1 MFVSDIKSVKIKL
14 ASPKEIMAWG
24 VGEVKKPETINYR
37 TQRPEKD
44 GLFCERIFGPVKDY
58 KCACGKYRGIRYK
71 GQVCDRCGVEITS
84 ASIRR
89 DRMAYIKLAA
99 PVSHIW
105 FLRSMPSMMSMVLSI
120 PQQALEKVV
129 YFAGYVV
136 TSVNEEERKNLL
148 KEIEEEY
155 QNKLKGFKQS
165 TANSK
170 ITKKEADSFMS
181 ELKEAKDKAILELK
195 SIEELKVYSEKQ
207 YSNLAYKYGE
217 VFEAGTGAEVI
228 SKLFEKV
235 DLEKRL
241 KEIQENIDSYDGVEK
256 KKALLRI
263 RALKGMI
270 KNNIRPEWMFLTVLP
285 VLPPSLRPMVQLDG
299 ERYASSDLN
308 DLYRRVI
315 NRNNRLK
322 YLLEID
328 APEVIVRNEK
338 RMLQEAVD
346 ALIDNGMRKSQTTT
360 MATTG
365 GKRTLKSLSD
375 MLKGKKGRFRQ
386 NLLGKRV
393 DYSGRSVIA
402 SGPNLPLNYCGLPKK
417 MALELFKPFVIA
429 KLLEREAAYNIRGA
443 TRLIEEQTE
452 DIWASLEEVV
462 RDKVVLLNR
471 APTLHRLSI
480 QGFYPILIE
489 DRVIRLH
496 PLVCEAFNAD
506 FDGDQMAVHLPLS
519 DEAQR
524 EARELM
530 LSGRNLLKP
539 ATGKPVT
546 NLRLEMVLGCYWL
559 TTIVDKAKGEGK
571 IFGSKN
577 EAILAYDTGIVDL
590 RAKIL
595 IRIDNEFIETTVGR
609 VLFNNALPDGFDF
622 VNDLI
627 DKGKI
632 SKVAGDIIHKYDNEV
647 SIKALDKMKELGF
660 EYATLSGTSWGMDD
674 LSIPK
679 EKKEMIE
686 EAEKKVEKINEFY
699 QKGLLSAEE
708 KNIQVIGVWQ
718 ETKNVLEK
726 MIPERLPKHGPVWNI
741 VDSGSRGSWAQP
753 VQMAG
758 MKGLVINALGQ
769 TMELPVKSSFKE
781 GLQVLEY
788 FISTHGARKGT
799 SDTALRTAAAGYL
812 TRRLVDVGHDVI
824 VREADCKDKTGEII
838 KREDADKMG
847 QDFKYKIIGRTCLE
861 DIKGIIKAGEIIGL
875 EESKKIIEKEIKEI
889 NLRTPLACKCAEG
902 VCQKCYGWDLGNNK
916 EVKIGQAVGIVAA
929 QAIGEPGTQLTLK
942 TFHSGGVAGVSDIT
956 QGLPRV
962 EEILEARQP
971 KGKAEISTVDGKVV
985 SIKAEGKKKIIQIQ
999 SDSKNK
1005 DIVEFEI
1012 PAQRGVFVKKGDDVK
1027 KGDKL
1032 CEGSVDFKQ
1041 LFKLTGKERT
1051 QKAII
1056 EEIQEIYVSQGV
1068 NIHDKHVEIIVGQ
1081 MFARGK
1087 IKDAGGSTHSI
1098 GEIIDTKKA
1107 KEISKALKKE
1117 GKDPIKTGDIFLG
1130 ISSVALSAG
1139 SWLSSASFEQTSRVL
1154 IRAAI
1159 DGKEDDLDGLK
1170 ENVIIGKLIPAG
1182 TGYKE

>member
-1 MFVSDIKSVKIKL
+1 MFVSNIKSIKIKL
-14 ASPKEIMAWG
+14 ASPKEIMSWG

-44 GLFCERIFGPVKDY
+44 GLFCEKIFGPVKDY
-58 KCACGKYRGIRYK
+58 KCSCGKYRGIRYK
-71 GQVCDRCGVEITS
+71 GQVCDRCGVEITTS
-84 ASIRR
+84 SIRR
-89 DRMAYIKLAA
+89 ERMAYIQLAA

-105 FLRSMPSMMSMVLSI
+105 FLRSMPSMMSMILSI
-120 PQQALEKVV
+120 PQQQLEKVV
-129 YFAGYVV
+129 YFAGYVI
-136 TSVNEEERKNLL
+136 TNVNEEQRQILL
-148 KEIEEEY
+148 KEIAEEY

-170 ITKKEADSFMS
+170 ITKKESDAFMA
-181 ELKEAKDKAILELK
+181 ELKDAKDTAILELK
-195 SIEELKVYSEKQ
+195 SIEKLKVLSEKL
-207 YSNLAYKYGE
+207 YSNLALKYGE
-217 VFEAGTGAEVI
+217 VFEAGTGAEVVR
-228 SKLFEKV
+228 KLFV
-235 DLEKRL
+235 DINLEDRL
-241 KEIQENIDSYDGVEK
+241 QEIRDGLETCDGLERK
-256 KKALLRI
+256 KSLLRI
-263 RALKGMI
+263 KVLKGMI
-270 KNNIRPEWMFLTVLP
+270 KNKIRPEWMFLTVLP

-346 ALIDNGMRKSQTTT
+346 ALVDNGMRKSQTTT

-365 GKRTLKSLSD
+365 GKRTLKSLAD

-402 SGPNLPLNYCGLPKK
+402 SGPNLSFNYCGLPKK

-429 KLLEREAAYNIRGA
+429 KLLEKEAAYNIRGA

-462 RDKVVLLNR
+462 KNKVVLLNR
-471 APTLHRLSI
+471 APTLHRLSV

-489 DRVIRLH
+489 DKVIRLH

-519 DEAQR
+519 AAAQK

-530 LSGRNLLKP
+530 LSGNNLLKP

-559 TTIVDKAKGEGK
+559 TSIKKKVKGEGK
-571 IFGSKN
+571 VFASKN
-577 EAILAYDTGIVDL
+577 EAILAYDTDIVDL
-590 RAKIL
+590 QALIKIRVKGKFL
-595 IRIDNEFIETTVGR
+595 ETTVGR
-609 VLFNNALPDGFDF
+609 VLFNNALPDGFEY

-627 DKGKI
+627 DKSKI
-632 SKVAGDIIHKYDNEV
+632 SKVAGDIIHHYDNDIA
-647 SIKALDKMKELGF
+647 IKALDKMKDLGF
-660 EYATLSGTSWGMDD
+660 EYATLSGVSWGMDD
-674 LSIPK
+674 LSIPE
-679 EKKEMIE
+679 EKPKMIE
-686 EAEKKVEKINEFY
+686 KAEKDAEKINTFY

-708 KNIQVIGVWQ
+708 KNIQVIQIWQ
-718 ETKNVLEK
+718 ETKNKLEK
-726 MIPERLPKHGPVWNI
+726 MIPERLPKDGPVWAI

-769 TMELPVKSSFKE
+769 TMELPVKRSFKE
-781 GLQVLEY
+781 GLHVLEY

-812 TRRLVDVGHDVI
+812 TRRLVDVGHNTI
-824 VREADCKDKTGEII
+824 IRTKDCKNKTGELIL
-838 KREDADKMG
+838 KSDADKLG
-847 QDFKYKIIGRTCLE
+847 QDFEYKIIGRVCLE
-861 DIKGIIKAGEIIGL
+861 DIKGIVKKGEILGL
-875 EESKKIIEKEIKEI
+875 EETKKILDKGITEIR
-889 NLRTPLACKCAEG
+889 LRTPLTCKCADG

-971 KGKAEISTVDGKVV
+971 KGKAMISEVNGKVV
-985 SIKAEGKKKIIQIQ
+985 SIKTEGKSKTIYIQ
-999 SDSKNK
+999 SDSKDK
-1005 DIVEFEI
+1005 DMVEYEVVG
-1012 PAQRGVFVKKGDDVK
+1012 QKGVFVKKGDKVIL
-1027 KGDKL
+1027 GQQL
-1032 CEGSVDFKQ
+1032 CEGSVDFKE
-1041 LFKLTGKERT
+1041 LFKLAGKEIT

-1056 EEIQEIYVSQGV
+1056 EEIQEIYISQGV

-1081 MFARGK
+1081 MFARGR
-1087 IKDAGGSTHSI
+1087 ISDVGGSELSE
-1098 GEIIDTKKA
+1098 GEIIDTKRVKTMN
-1107 KEISKALKKE
+1107 KELKKD
-1117 GKDPIKTGDIFLG
+1117 GKKPIKTSDIFLG
-1130 ISSVALSAG
+1130 ISAVALSSG

-1159 DGKEDDLDGLK
+1159 DGKEDNLSGLK